1 MARKKTTADPT
12 GDLAPRP
19 RGHRSLVTKRDLQA
33 YRRRLEAELAELRAQ
48 RADLEESTEASL
60 ADATGE
66 VGFDEEFADAGSF
79 TFERERDL
87 SLVDNAKDLIDK
99 VEHALARIDSGQL
112 RALRGLRR
120 GHRGRAAGRPA
131 VRDPVPGRRPPARP
145 AAVTMAEPGA
155 RGRSRRALALY
166 GTAAAVLALDQLTK
180 HLVVSNLAGRP
191 PVDLVGDVVQLRYT
205 TNSGGAFSLLTGAPL
220 FFGIMAMVIIGGIVY
235 ASRRAQ
241 PLSMLVILGLILGG
255 ALGNLT
261 DRLLRGDALLRGEV
275 VDFIKVG
282 IWPVFNLADS
292 CVVVGGILLAIFL
305 GRAELESE
313 QAPAD
318 TDRA

>member
-1 MARKKTTADPT
+1 
-12 GDLAPRP
+12 
-19 RGHRSLVTKRDLQA
+19 
-33 YRRRLEAELAELRAQ
+33 
-48 RADLEESTEASL
+48 
-60 ADATGE
+60 
-66 VGFDEEFADAGSF
+66 
-79 TFERERDL
+79 
-87 SLVDNAKDLIDK
+87 
-99 VEHALARIDSGQL
+99 
-112 RALRGLRR
+112 
-120 GHRGRAAGRPA
+120 
-131 VRDPVPGRRPPARP
+131 
-145 AAVTMAEPGA
+145 VTMAEAGA
-155 RGRSRRALALY
+155 RRRSRRALALY
-166 GTAAAVLALDQLTK
+166 GTAAAVLALDQLSK
-180 HLVVSNLAGRP
+180 HLVVGNLAGRP

-241 PLSMLVILGLILGG
+241 PLAMLVILGLILGG

-292 CVVVGGILLAIFL
+292 CVVVGGILLAILL

>member
-1 MARKKTTADPT
+1 
-12 GDLAPRP
+12 
-19 RGHRSLVTKRDLQA
+19 
-33 YRRRLEAELAELRAQ
+33 
-48 RADLEESTEASL
+48 
-60 ADATGE
+60 
-66 VGFDEEFADAGSF
+66 
-79 TFERERDL
+79 
-87 SLVDNAKDLIDK
+87 
-99 VEHALARIDSGQL
+99 
-112 RALRGLRR
+112 
-120 GHRGRAAGRPA
+120 
-131 VRDPVPGRRPPARP
+131 
-145 AAVTMAEPGA
+145 MAEAGA
-155 RGRSRRALALY
+155 RRRSRRALALY
-166 GTAAAVLALDQLTK
+166 GTAAAVLALDQLSK

-241 PLSMLVILGLILGG
+241 PMAMLVILGLILGG

-292 CVVVGGILLAIFL
+292 CVVVGGILLAILL

>member
-1 MARKKTTADPT
+1 MA
-12 GDLAPRP
+12 
-19 RGHRSLVTKRDLQA
+19 S
-33 YRRRLEAELAELRAQ
+33 
-48 RADLEESTEASL
+48 
-60 ADATGE
+60 
-66 VGFDEEFADAGSF
+66 
-79 TFERERDL
+79 
-87 SLVDNAKDLIDK
+87 
-99 VEHALARIDSGQL
+99 
-112 RALRGLRR
+112 
-120 GHRGRAAGRPA
+120 
-131 VRDPVPGRRPPARP
+131 
-145 AAVTMAEPGA
+145 PGA
-155 RGRSRRALALY
+155 TGRSRRALALY

-180 HLVVSNLAGRP
+180 QLVVSNLAGRP
-191 PVDLVGDVVQLRYT
+191 PVDLIGDVVQLRYT

-241 PLSMLVILGLILGG
+241 PMAMLVILGLILGG

-292 CVVVGGILLAIFL
+292 CVVVGGILLAILL

>member
-1 MARKKTTADPT
+1 
-12 GDLAPRP
+12 
-19 RGHRSLVTKRDLQA
+19 
-33 YRRRLEAELAELRAQ
+33 
-48 RADLEESTEASL
+48 
-60 ADATGE
+60 
-66 VGFDEEFADAGSF
+66 
-79 TFERERDL
+79 
-87 SLVDNAKDLIDK
+87 
-99 VEHALARIDSGQL
+99 
-112 RALRGLRR
+112 
-120 GHRGRAAGRPA
+120 
-131 VRDPVPGRRPPARP
+131 
-145 AAVTMAEPGA
+145 VTMAEAGA
-155 RGRSRRALALY
+155 TGRSRRALALY

-180 HLVVSNLAGRP
+180 QLVVSNLAGRP
-191 PVDLVGDVVQLRYT
+191 PVDLIGDVVQLRYT

-292 CVVVGGILLAIFL
+292 CVVVGGILLAILL

>member
-1 MARKKTTADPT
+1 MTVA
-12 GDLAPRP
+12 
-19 RGHRSLVTKRDLQA
+19 
-33 YRRRLEAELAELRAQ
+33 EA
-48 RADLEESTEASL
+48 
-60 ADATGE
+60 
-66 VGFDEEFADAGSF
+66 
-79 TFERERDL
+79 
-87 SLVDNAKDLIDK
+87 
-99 VEHALARIDSGQL
+99 
-112 RALRGLRR
+112 
-120 GHRGRAAGRPA
+120 
-131 VRDPVPGRRPPARP
+131 
-145 AAVTMAEPGA
+145 GA

-191 PVDLVGDVVQLRYT
+191 PVDLVDDVVQLRYT

-220 FFGIMAMVIIGGIVY
+220 FFGIMALVIIGGIVY